1 MNRFVSSVERVQRIS
16 SALDHLHYVNTTLR
30 MPPRM
35 LTGMMLHHAL
45 SECVGVGGVW
55 SATHKK
61 KLHGELVYREDR
73 NNLFNDFMIAI
84 YS

>member
-30 MPPRM
+30 M

-45 SECVGVGGVW
+45 SEYVGVGGVW